1 VSRVHRTVDWRP
13 DCGPWWT
20 TATGGGRNS
29 PERKLTGVP
38 VCGRA
43 SVKGSSD
50 GASLMRRCSRREGE
64 ERRAASAVWRG
75 GDGAPFIGVGRLWWG
90 GEMVGQ
96 AAVVRY
102 QEEASYGRGA
112 EGIDAE

>member
-20 TATGGGRNS
+20 TATGGGQNS

-75 GDGAPFIGVGRLWWG
+75 GDGGAFYRCGEAVVGRGDGRPG
-90 GEMVGQ
+90 GGGALSRGGQ
-96 AAVVRY
+96 LRKR
-102 QEEASYGRGA
+102 SRG
-112 EGIDAE
+112 D